1 MREITGWP
9 QFIRRPEITKAAQ
22 FAKPDRLEIIQPSQ
36 RLEDP
41 RPAGATDKPEVTT
54 GRFQPP
60 TTLNYGFR

>member
-1 MREITGWP
+1 MF

-22 FAKPDRLEIIQPSQ
+22 FAKPDRLDLQPSQ
-36 RLEDP
+36 RLDDP
-41 RPAGATDKPEVTT
+41 PPAGGGGGETPEVTTT

>member
-1 MREITGWP
+1 MF

-22 FAKPDRLEIIQPSQ
+22 FAKPDRLEIQPSQ
-36 RLEDP
+36 RLDDP
-41 RPAGATDKPEVTT
+41 QPAGGEETVEVTTT